1 MEGSEGTFSRDEA
14 ARRADV
20 EPQFLDEL
28 IQLGIINTD
37 DAEISPGNVRRI
49 GLVKSLQGAGIP
61 MDRLAE
67 AMHSGAVSLDFVET
81 SAYQHFSALGG
92 ETFAEASARTEIPLP
107 LLSVLREAIG
117 RAQPEPN
124 DRLRDDEQL
133 VLPFIATQLK
143 NGFKPKAIER
153 LLRAQGD
160 SLRRIAGAESEWW
173 ASEVIRPAIE
183 AGKNPEEIAAT
194 EFADELTGLAEKS
207 ILAMYHAHQ
216 QHAWTQNIIEGF
228 EAMLARAGLYSRLDR
243 PPAMCFLD
251 ITGYTRITQER
262 GDVAAADVAEQL
274 GRLVQRTS
282 VQHGGRPVKW
292 LGDGVMLYFRDPG
305 PGVVAALD
313 MIDGVTDAGLP
324 PAHVGLH
331 AGPVLFQEGDYFG
344 QTVNLASRIAEYARP
359 GEVLVT
365 QAVVDASANSGA
377 SFTEIGPVELKGVA
391 GTIHLHSARR
401 APATA

>member
-1 MEGSEGTFSRDEA
+1 MAARTSWARSPGASTPGSSLRWPSPSRLEGLPVLPRATLRPMEGSEGTFSRDEA

-37 DAEISPGNVRRI
+37 DAEISRGNVRRI

-143 NGFKPKAIER
+143 NGFRPKAIER

-160 SLRRIAGAESEWW
+160 SLR
-173 ASEVIRPAIE
+173 
-183 AGKNPEEIAAT
+183 
-194 EFADELTGLAEKS
+194 
-207 ILAMYHAHQ
+207 
-216 QHAWTQNIIEGF
+216 
-228 EAMLARAGLYSRLDR
+228 
-243 PPAMCFLD
+243 
-251 ITGYTRITQER
+251 
-262 GDVAAADVAEQL
+262 
-274 GRLVQRTS
+274 
-282 VQHGGRPVKW
+282 
-292 LGDGVMLYFRDPG
+292 
-305 PGVVAALD
+305 
-313 MIDGVTDAGLP
+313 
-324 PAHVGLH
+324 
-331 AGPVLFQEGDYFG
+331 
-344 QTVNLASRIAEYARP
+344 
-359 GEVLVT
+359 
-365 QAVVDASANSGA
+365 
-377 SFTEIGPVELKGVA
+377 
-391 GTIHLHSARR
+391 
-401 APATA
+401 